1 MAASFGW
8 GALAASSLVIGSI
21 VALLFRINL
30 RTIGLIMGFGGGVL
44 ISAVAFDL
52 VEEAA
57 EKSVGTGWTA
67 AGLFAGC
74 LVFFFGDR
82 MIDRLGGGDRKDPT
96 GAEEEEGGGNPLS
109 IVLGTVLDGIPES
122 MVIGLTIYEGGAVG
136 AAYLAAVFIS
146 NLPEATSSTAG
157 LVTGHSRI
165 RSRLRRRR
173 DPHDARGHDDARG
186 VRARGQARRGR
197 HDARIRDR
205 VHNPL
210 ARLSHRPPRGRWRAL
225 ARSSTN
231 GYAPIPT
238 GRIARATPAAIETA
252 ELGSKARNESW
263 LTSRTEAPM
272 GTGLPGQTR
281 CPMTAGCLRRFPEL
295 ASGPGASSGRWRR
308 RSSWS
313 PHWPR

>member
-146 NLPEATSSTAG
+146 NLPESISSTSG
-157 LVTGHSRI
+157 L
-165 RSRLRRRR
+165 
-173 DPHDARGHDDARG
+173 
-186 VRARGQARRGR
+186 
-197 HDARIRDR
+197 
-205 VHNPL
+205 
-210 ARLSHRPPRGRWRAL
+210 
-225 ARSSTN
+225 
-231 GYAPIPT
+231 
-238 GRIARATPAAIETA
+238 
-252 ELGSKARNESW
+252 
-263 LTSRTEAPM
+263 
-272 GTGLPGQTR
+272 
-281 CPMTAGCLRRFPEL
+281 L
-295 ASGPGASSGRWRR
+295 ASGWQKSRILWMWISIALISGVASLAGYGLFQDSSPETVAFVLTFAAGAILTMLANTMMPEAFEHGGKLVGIMVTLGFAVAFTI
-308 RSSWS
+308 
-313 PHWPR
+313 HLLD